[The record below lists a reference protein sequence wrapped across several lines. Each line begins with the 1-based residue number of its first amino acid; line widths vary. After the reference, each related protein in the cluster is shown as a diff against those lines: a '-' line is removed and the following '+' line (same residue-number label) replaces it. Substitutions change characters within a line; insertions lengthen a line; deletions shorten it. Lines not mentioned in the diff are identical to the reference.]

1 MKKVLLLVFCV
12 LSSLCNAQYLI
23 DECINEDVLPTNTH
37 NRDDIT
43 YDSRYGCDFSPN
55 GTLRVLLIFAEIEY
69 DLHPNMD
76 PKPNGTTAWPKG
88 EYPIWCDQ
96 LFDNEIINNQC
107 CGSVT
112 KYYREASF
120 DNYTILGD
128 YLIKGNNNNSIFKI
142 KESDGYTYTAAT
154 GNIAETILFNKIN
167 QEMTT
172 GPITAHGYNSI
183 SYFDNWTKTGYGE
196 VKITPSIDNPR
207 KFDCIVVIWRNRI
220 KNEKIMNNTGYVG
233 STNMDLFGYGVD
245 FCINVGTLERIPTTI
260 IRHEYAHGLLG
271 SNNFHTAGGGKQLD
285 YLIPFIGGWGM
296 LGLSGSSLQCCNGWD
311 RQRLGWKSAYNTY
324 DISARAADGITEVNG
339 DIDINT
345 CNGIYVLRDFMT
357 TGDALR
363 IKLPFIDEEKEYPEW
378 IWLENHAGRHYNNSM
393 FDVWHYELDYD
404 CIDSFPGGL
413 MAYIQIDKNIRVSDD
428 YLDVYGGFGGYTRPL
443 AANGFYERSY
453 ESNPTFN
460 YCVQWEETHAFIKN
474 QPNPLTGGGD
484 EEKYAYN
491 CNNDEVLTYD
501 DQMNNFVEKI
511 GNNYHYHLYA
521 MGKNSHIFKLDSIN
535 KIGISTNPSTAT
547 MVNMVSYEVPYLDN
561 KNVRANYLN
570 GISIEIIEENTANGT
585 IKVKIR
591 FDDVDINND
600 VRWCSDS
607 IVLNEIPTSSG
618 YSLHI
623 KPNKTITLDQGL
635 TATRMTNPMTFNE
648 QKIFASP
655 TTFTIQPDVRILIDT
670 AASIVL
676 ENSSKLHFREGSECT
691 IDSLG
696 SIVVKSGTVFQMDDC
711 STLII
716 RGTGKLIVED
726 SAILRISNHAFFDFA
741 KGTQNIQ
748 LGNNVIIPEGYA
760 NPLAL
765 LTPSIGNTQ
774 INGLTVWEGCNMVVN
789 GTITVNSGA
798 TLRVKSSFLRFK
810 NENSGIIVD
819 RGGRLVIDNSTL
831 TTLCH
836 NSDYMW
842 KGIEVWGNRY
852 DHQYEING
860 VYLQGYL
867 ELKNGATIENAV
879 CAVELGSPY
888 SRVNMGGIIHATNA
902 VFRNNALAVRVRSYT
917 NYQPWNGGEA
927 DYNSRFF
934 DCTFTINDE
943 YSGLE
948 TFQKHVDLS
957 YINGIVF
964 RGCEFSVV
972 PNTSGVSA
980 DCMGIYADNAG
991 FKVQSYC
998 TDSYILP
1005 CPDYNLKPCTF
1016 ENFKYAIFSSS
1027 SGVNARTFLVE
1038 NAIFTSNTIGIFA
1051 NNTGFATIV
1060 GNEFHILNTINN
1072 NTCSYGIYANSVTDF
1087 SIEENLF
1094 INEADYSNSGIYG
1107 IGVFNSGSVND
1118 IYLNTFRNLT
1128 CGNISYGINYIDT
1141 GTTYLGLTYTCNDN
1155 AYNIIDFCVLKN
1167 NDIGGIQGN
1176 QGSLILP
1183 AGNTFSKNYYD
1194 FYNDGDFYVNYYY
1207 NTNNQDETPDGH
1219 KLMNVTPCPRV
1230 YSNDCASHNS
1240 GNGGVLKTAGE
1251 ISALAANY
1259 QEADEIYSTI
1269 KRIYESRI
1277 DGGSTATM
1285 VYDIDN
1291 ATSSDMWN
1299 LRSRLLGNSP
1309 YVSTEVL
1316 TRAIDRDDVFSQS
1329 VLFEIL
1335 SANPDELKHDTLI
1348 NYIESKGNRL
1358 PDYMIGLL
1366 RQMASGTTARTALVS
1381 QMTKYAH
1388 DRNLA
1393 ASDIVRSYLNDSIVN
1408 YEGLRLWLGNMNNIN
1423 ADRLAVSLYMQEG
1436 DYANALLLA
1445 STMPVVY
1452 GLQGN
1457 DLSDHNDY
1465 MTLLNLYQTL
1475 YNSNRTI
1482 QDLTDTEIS
1491 IVTDIADNG
1500 FGESKVMAGIIL
1512 METGNRDN
1520 EPYICPDTPY
1530 NTTRDIHI
1538 NSMHD
1543 ITEQTN
1549 FVVNISPNPATTW
1562 VTIDYQL
1569 PFNSSSAHISFVN
1582 SYGLTVMDVELFG
1595 NTGTKTIDLRNL
1607 ANGVYSCI
1615 VRCNESVNTSKLVI
1629 TK

>member
-1 MKKVLLLVFCV
+1 MKEVLLLVFCV

-167 QEMTT
+167 QEMAT

-285 YLIPFIGGWGM
+285 YFIPFIGGWGM

-378 IWLENHAGRHYNNSM
+378 IWLENHAGRYYNNSM

-453 ESNPTFN
+453 ESNSTFN

-491 CNNDEVLTYD
+491 CNDDEVLTYD

-547 MVNMVSYEVPYLDN
+547 MVNMVSYEEPYLDN

-570 GISIEIIEENTANGT
+570 GISIEIIEENTANGN

-591 FDDVDINND
+591 FDDVDIDND

-607 IVLNEIPTSSG
+607 IVLNEIPTTSG
-618 YSLHI
+618 YSLNV
-623 KPNKTITLDQGL
+623 KPGKTLLLAQGL
-635 TATRMTNPMTFNE
+635 TATRMTDPITFND
-648 QKIFASP
+648 QKVFASP
-655 TTFTIQPDVRILIDT
+655 TTFTIKPDVSIHLDT
-670 AASIVL
+670 TARIVL
-676 ENSSKLHFREGSECT
+676 
-691 IDSLG
+691 DSL
-696 SIVVKSGTVFQMDDC
+696 SNSKIHFSERSSCMVENNAAIVVKSGTIFQMDDC
-711 STLII
+711 SSLNI
-716 RGTGKLIVED
+716 RGNGLLIVRD
-726 SAILRISNHAFFDFA
+726 SAELRISNHAYINA
-741 KGTQNIQ
+741 NGAQNIIM
-748 LGNNVIIPEGYA
+748 GNNVIIPDGYA

-765 LTPSIGNTQ
+765 IEPAIDDIQ
-774 INGLTVWEGCNMVVN
+774 INSLTVWNGYNRVVR
-789 GTITVNSGA
+789 GIIKVNDGA
-798 TLRVKSSFLRFK
+798 TLRIESSFLRFK
-810 NENSGIIVD
+810 DETCGIIVD
-819 RGGRLVIDNSTL
+819 RGGKLIVDGSTL

-836 NSDYMW
+836 NTDYLW
-842 KGIEVWGNRY
+842 KGIEVWGNSNQ
-852 DHQYEING
+852 HQFPLGNG
-860 VYLQGYL
+860 QFLQGFL
-867 ELKNGATIENAV
+867 RLQNGATIENAK
-879 CAVELGSPY
+879 CAVTLDRPGSK
-888 SRVNMGGIIHATNA
+888 SHSGGIIQATDA
-902 VFRNNALAVRVRSYT
+902 VFRNNAVSLVAPPYT
-917 NYQPWNGGEA
+917 NHHPVSGVEV
-927 DYNSRFF
+927 DYYGN
-934 DCTFTINDE
+934 FTNCSFIIDDD
-943 YSGLE
+943 YCGSE
-948 TFQKHVDLS
+948 TFSKH
-957 YINGIVF
+957 INISGVNGVAF
-964 RGCEFSVV
+964 QGCDFSVIPTV
-972 PNTSGVSA
+972 TGVSQE
-980 DCMGIYADNAG
+980 CMGIYANDAG
-991 FKVQSYC
+991 FNVTAFCEEGYP
-998 TDSYILP
+998 TP
-1005 CPDYNLKPCTF
+1005 CPDSGLNRSTF
-1016 ENFKYAIFSSS
+1016 TNFNNGIYSSS
-1027 SGVNARTFLVE
+1027 SGNNTHSFLVE
-1038 NAIFTSNTIGIFA
+1038 NSIFINNTIGIFA
-1051 NNTGFATIV
+1051 DNTGFATIV
-1060 GNEFHILNTINN
+1060 GNEFDIKNRDDCN
-1072 NTCSYGIYANSVTDF
+1072 YGIYANNITDF
-1087 SIEENLF
+1087 CIEENSFTNILD
-1094 INEADYSNSGIYG
+1094 NTGSDLYG
-1107 IGVFNSGSVND
+1107 IGIFNSESIND
-1118 IYLNTFRNLT
+1118 IYLNSFDNLT
-1128 CGNISYGINYIDT
+1128 CGNLAFGVNHVPYGNNRFD
-1141 GTTYLGLTYTCNDN
+1141 GLTYNCNDN
-1155 AYNIIDFCVLKN
+1155 FGNDIDFCVLK
-1167 NDIGGIQGN
+1167 DHGTGGIDTI
-1176 QGSLILP
+1176 QGSATSP
-1183 AGNTFSKNYYD
+1183 AGNTFTGSVYH
-1194 FYNDGDFYVNYYY
+1194 FYNDDDYYIKY
-1207 NTNNQDETPDGH
+1207 HHNSINDNETPDLTKIKHIVLQPTTYSNNCNSHYGGGGG
-1219 KLMNVTPCPRV
+1219 NVTKSPEEITELAKIYQTTDDPRER
-1230 YSNDCASHNS
+1230 YSA
-1240 GNGGVLKTAGE
+1240 AG
-1251 ISALAANY
+1251 
-1259 QEADEIYSTI
+1259 
-1269 KRIYESRI
+1269 
-1277 DGGSTATM
+1277 
-1285 VYDIDN
+1285 
-1291 ATSSDMWN
+1291 
-1299 LRSRLLGNSP
+1299 
-1309 YVSTEVL
+1309 
-1316 TRAIDRDDVFSQS
+1316 
-1329 VLFEIL
+1329 
-1335 SANPDELKHDTLI
+1335 
-1348 NYIESKGNRL
+1348 
-1358 PDYMIGLL
+1358 
-1366 RQMASGTTARTALVS
+1366 
-1381 QMTKYAH
+1381 
-1388 DRNLA
+1388 
-1393 ASDIVRSYLNDSIVN
+1393 DIVRSYLHDSMVD
-1408 YEGLRLWLGNMNNIN
+1408 YSELRTWLGNMNTIY
-1423 ADRLAVSLYMQEG
+1423 ADRMTIASFIHEG
-1436 DYANALLLA
+1436 DFDNAFKLA
-1445 STMPVVY
+1445 DALPTIY
-1452 GLQGN
+1452 GLQGSY
-1457 DLSDHNDY
+1457 LSDHNDY
-1465 MTLLNLYQTL
+1465 ISLLNLYQSL
-1475 YNSNRTI
+1475 YNSNRDI
-1482 QDLTDTEIS
+1482 TDMTSTELSMVES
-1491 IVTDIADNG
+1491 IAENG
-1500 FGESKVMAGIIL
+1500 VGNSKSLAKAIVREYFG
-1512 METGNRDN
+1512 RD
-1520 EPYICPDTPY
+1520 Y
-1530 NTTRDIHI
+1530 NTFDCPTLPGQNIRSETTPI
-1538 NSMHD
+1538 NQT
-1543 ITEQTN
+1543 TEYDDFN
-1549 FVVNISPNPATTW
+1549 VSVNPSPATTW
-1562 VTIDYQL
+1562 ATFEYHLPSKTSKSTITIVNQL
-1569 PFNSSSAHISFVN
+1569 GINVLETSIDGNKGAKTLDLSN
-1582 SYGLTVMDVELFG
+1582 LT
-1595 NTGTKTIDLRNL
+1595 I
-1607 ANGVYSCI
+1607 GVYTYV
-1615 VRCNESVNTSKLVI
+1615 VRCGDYVKTGKLVI